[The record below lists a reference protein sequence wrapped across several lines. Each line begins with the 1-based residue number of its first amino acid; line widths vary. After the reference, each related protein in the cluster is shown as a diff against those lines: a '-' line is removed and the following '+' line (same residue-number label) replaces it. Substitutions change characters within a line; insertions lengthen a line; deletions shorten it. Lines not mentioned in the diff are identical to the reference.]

1 MERRTTRPR
10 AGWRERVEGLGLIWH
25 TAPDGLPYWDESAY
39 YSFTRAEIDGLE
51 HAARELYG
59 LFVAAGEEIA
69 KDPEVLDVFGIP
81 EYCHKPIR
89 DAWNGEPPA
98 LNYGR
103 MDLGYNGSGDP
114 KLFEFNCDT
123 PTSMLEAGV
132 IQWDWREAVH
142 PRLDQFTSLH
152 EKLIGKWADI
162 RSHLP
167 GGEIWFAH
175 TADKTSEDTLT
186 TTYMRDLAEQAGLRT
201 HGVVID
207 DIGLDHRGR
216 FVDRANQPMSAVFKL
231 YPWEWL
237 VNEAYGPD
245 LIRNLP
251 DTVWIEPIWKMIWS
265 NKAVL
270 QVLWAMNPGH
280 PNLLAASVRR
290 EAVGDSHVAKPFLS
304 REGSNVRVV
313 RDGVELARTD
323 GAYAEGLTLYQEL
336 YPLRNFGAGYPV
348 LGVWL
353 VDGEP
358 AGLGIREDGL
368 ITGDGARFL
377 PHVIEG

>member
-1 MERRTTRPR
+1 MQRRTIAPRP
-10 AGWRERVEGLGLIWH
+10 GWQRIVEEQGLIWH
-25 TAPDGLPYWDESAY
+25 TGNDGQPYWDESGHY
-39 YSFTRAEIDGLE
+39 VFTLAEIEQLE
-51 HAARELYG
+51 AATEAVYELFLKAGDRIVKDAALLSSLGIPDFCHAA
-59 LFVAAGEEIA
+59 
-69 KDPEVLDVFGIP
+69 
-81 EYCHKPIR
+81 IR
-89 DAWNGEPPA
+89 DEWRSDRPA
-98 LNYGR
+98 LDYGR
-103 MDLGYNGSGDP
+103 FDFGWDGTGEP
-114 KLFEFNCDT
+114 KLFEFNSDT
-123 PTSMLEAGV
+123 PTAMLEAGA
-132 IQWDWREAVH
+132 IQWEWKEQCFPGA
-142 PRLDQFTSLH
+142 DQFTSLH
-152 EKLIGKWADI
+152 DKLVERWAFMAPD
-162 RSHLP
+162 LP
-167 GGEIWFAH
+167 GGRVWFAH
-175 TADKTSEDTLT
+175 ADDASGEDTLT

-201 HGVVID
+201 HGVIMD